1 MNTVR
6 KCLLIGALAGAVAI
20 TALAARAD
28 VRVDAFG
35 HTDSD
40 GIDIVMHGDDV
51 VIVARDDSEARITPA
66 GDLSI
71 RDKRVAVT
79 AGQRQLL
86 RQYSQGIVEI
96 EHKGMEIGRQAVA
109 MVGGMVGTLVTDL
122 LTDDDGDKKL
132 DADMNR
138 KAEPLDQAATE
149 ICKDVKA
156 QKLLQDEIAVEIP
169 AFKPYAVIHKDTD
182 EDCHTD
188 HHED

>member
-1 MNTVR
+1 MNIVR
-6 KCLLIGALAGAVAI
+6 KCLLIGALAGTAVL

-35 HTDSD
+35 HVDSD
-40 GIDIVMHGDDV
+40 GTDIVMRGDDV
-51 VIVARDDSEARITPA
+51 VIIARDDSEARITPA

-71 RDKRVAVT
+71 RDQRVAVS
-79 AGQRQLL
+79 GDQRRLL

-96 EHKGMEIGRQAVA
+96 EQKGMEIGRQAVA
-109 MVGGMVGTLVTDL
+109 MVGGMVGTLVSDL
-122 LTDDDGDKKL
+122 LSDDGDKKL

-149 ICKDVKA
+149 ICNDVKA
-156 QKLLQDEIAVEIP
+156 QKILQDKIATEIP

-182 EDCHTD
+182 EDCHVD
-188 HHED
+188 HHHED

>member
-20 TALAARAD
+20 TTLASRAD

-40 GIDIVMHGDDV
+40 GIDIVMRGDDV
-51 VIVARDDSEARITPA
+51 VIIARDDSEARITPA

-71 RDKRVAVT
+71 RDQRVAVT

-86 RQYSQGIVEI
+86 RQYSQGIVAI

-122 LTDDDGDKKL
+122 LADDGDKKL

-149 ICKDVKA
+149 ICEDVKA

-169 AFKPYAVIHKDTD
+169 AFKPYAVIHKDPD
-182 EDCHTD
+182 KDCHTD

>member
-6 KCLLIGALAGAVAI
+6 KCLLIGALAGAAVL

-35 HTDSD
+35 HVDSD
-40 GIDIVMHGDDV
+40 STDIIMRGDDV
-51 VIVARDDSEARITPA
+51 VIIARDDSEARITPA

-71 RDKRVAVT
+71 RDQRVAVS
-79 AGQRQLL
+79 GDQRRLL

-96 EHKGMEIGRQAVA
+96 EHKGMEIGREAVA
-109 MVGGMVGTLVTDL
+109 MVGGMVGTLVSDL
-122 LTDDDGDKKL
+122 LFDDGDKKL

-149 ICKDVKA
+149 ICNDVKA
-156 QKLLQDEIAVEIP
+156 QKILQDEIATEIP

-182 EDCHTD
+182 EDCHVD
-188 HHED
+188 HHHED